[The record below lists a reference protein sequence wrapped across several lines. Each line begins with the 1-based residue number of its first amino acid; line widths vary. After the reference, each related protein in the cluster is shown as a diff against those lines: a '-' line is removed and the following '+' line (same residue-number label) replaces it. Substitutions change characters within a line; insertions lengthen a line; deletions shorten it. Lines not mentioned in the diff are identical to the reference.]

1 MTSVLRGFSNNSR
14 LPYPSAVVTCT
25 YGDNQVVPFTFD
37 KGTGVLDFNF
47 STGFTVTTDIDSNTS
62 VYVQGA
68 SFQGI
73 HLVNDI
79 GPNIKA
85 WLVNDGA
92 DSGSVRIHEKP
103 IVVRTSQIAVARYP
117 NDDDAITESQLPF
130 DFENAS
136 GSLAN
141 NWNATYLFKKPLVVT
156 STKSSVRYYRLF
168 NTQFEGN
175 T

>member
-1 MTSVLRGFSNNSR
+1 MTSVLRGFSNNTR
-14 LPYPSAVVTCT
+14 LPYPSCVVTCT
-25 YGDNQVVPFTFD
+25 YGDDQVVPFTFD
-37 KGTGVLDFNF
+37 KSTGVLDFNF
-47 STGFTVTTDIDSNTS
+47 STGFTVSTSIDSNTS
-62 VYVQGA
+62 AYVQGA
-68 SFQGI
+68 SFQAI

-103 IVVRTSQIAVARYP
+103 IVVRTSQIAVTREP
-117 NDDDAITESQLPF
+117 NSDDVFQESQIPF

-136 GSLAN
+136 GNLAN

-156 STKSSVRYYRLF
+156 YTKTSVRYYRMF